1 MISSFNS
8 ALFLSTA
15 AFFPEQIYAPG
26 NQRPNDEKCQ
36 SRVKSIAHF
45 YLQKEDSVVKGK
57 KHTPSGKSYPKCSGG
72 ASGVFLPGLFP
83 DYPPTDDKQ
92 WDKADDEGE
101 GKLHRLHVLIGRP
114 GSLDFLFQLR

>member
-36 SRVKSIAHF
+36 CRVKSIAHF

-72 ASGVFLPGLFP
+72 AFGVFLPGLFP
-83 DYPPTDDKQ
+83 DYSPTNGRRRN
-92 WDKADDEGE
+92 KAYEDSNSQR
-101 GKLHRLHVLIGRP
+101 HRLHVLIGRP